1 MMGIVTLGP
10 WRYSGEVEPDE
21 ATMTEREK
29 LIHEIR
35 QLRDEALN
43 AVPDWYDPLGPTA
56 EQEDV
61 IEDCMA
67 RMAACKELLAK
78 IDQDAERG

>member
-1 MMGIVTLGP
+1 MGTIMLGP
-10 WRYSGEVEPDE
+10 WRYSGTPEPDE
-21 ATMTEREK
+21 VTMTEREK
-29 LIHEIR
+29 LIREIR

-43 AVPDWYDPLGPTA
+43 AVPDWYHPLGPTA

-67 RMAACKELLAK
+67 RMADCRERLAK
-78 IDQDAERG
+78 IDGNAEPG